1 MSFTPELTVVIICQ
15 DDELRLPEAIA
26 SVQNQSLENLEIV
39 VVDHGSTD
47 ASADIAAS
55 LALEDQ
61 RIRVVRLPD
70 RSGKPGRPLNAGMDA
85 ASAPWVVAMGSDDLM
100 RPRGCQDL
108 LDATADPETDL
119 VVGSVL
125 RVNMDT
131 GKKTRWMPTVTLRSR
146 SVTDISQLPDLVRDT
161 IGGFKLY
168 RTQFLR
174 DNEIRFAEDIF
185 YQDQIFTTKCFAA
198 ARSIA
203 IVQAFVGEWRHWYTS
218 DRKSVTQRKTTVE
231 NLSIVSRQTADSTI
245 SLPRITT
252 TNSS

>member
-1 MSFTPELTVVIICQ
+1 
-15 DDELRLPEAIA
+15 
-26 SVQNQSLENLEIV
+26 
-39 VVDHGSTD
+39 
-47 ASADIAAS
+47 
-55 LALEDQ
+55 
-61 RIRVVRLPD
+61 
-70 RSGKPGRPLNAGMDA
+70 MDA

-168 RTQFLR
+168 RTQFCA
-174 DNEIRFAEDIF
+174 ITRFGSPKISS
-185 YQDQIFTTKCFAA
+185 TKIKSSLQNASPRLDLSRLFK
-198 ARSIA
+198 RS
-203 IVQAFVGEWRHWYTS
+203 
-218 DRKSVTQRKTTVE
+218 
-231 NLSIVSRQTADSTI
+231 
-245 SLPRITT
+245 
-252 TNSS
+252 